1 MGAYDLIIQSE
12 NSSTKNLSIYQLLLL
27 EEEENEKKVA
37 NLCQILVKNREILW
51 DFFSIKIILNSI
63 NEGFKLIFS

>member
-27 EEEENEKKVA
+27 EEENEKKIA